1 MTATA
6 VHGSPEGVSGH
17 LENARAADP
26 VSADSGAE
34 SRTAAA
40 DDIVAVARRAQQTW
54 AARGVRSRA
63 SLLSRLAGRI
73 AQRTDEIAAVIHEE
87 NGKPLTEA
95 VGHEVVGSVQLVNHH
110 CAVAADVLDRRVVKL
125 PMSPHRKPTLT
136 RRPYGVVLGIAPW
149 NLPWIIPFSQVL
161 PALLAGNAAILKPSE
176 LTPRT
181 ALLLADLLAES
192 GLPEGLFQVVTGD
205 GTVGAELIRARP
217 DKVLFTGSVA
227 TGRAVMGAC
236 AQFPIPVA
244 LELGG
249 VDVMIVR
256 ADADLEFASSAIA
269 WGGTFNG
276 GQSCCSVERVL
287 VHSSIADRLRVR
299 VVDKLSRIHPEV
311 ELAPAIDD
319 RQLETWHRHLADA
332 ASRELRIEPD
342 PEAQPPR
349 LITPRLV
356 TGEGVTDAAVWHEET
371 FGPLIAM
378 REFRDDDEAVAWH
391 NASRFG
397 LTASIITSDRAAG
410 AALARRLR
418 AGSVAIND
426 VAATMYGSP
435 ELPWGGVGDS
445 GFGRSHGEEGLL
457 ECSWAQVIEEP
468 RGLTYGPK
476 RPWWYPYDLEQS
488 AALAALAAALGRPEL
503 GGRLLGM
510 ARTVPTLIAPLS
522 RRPRR

>member
-1 MTATA
+1 MR
-6 VHGSPEGVSGH
+6 S
-17 LENARAADP
+17 
-26 VSADSGAE
+26 
-34 SRTAAA
+34 
-40 DDIVAVARRAQQTW
+40 ARRAQPEW
-54 AARGVRSRA
+54 AARGARARAALLAALAPTIARRSE
-63 SLLSRLAGRI
+63 
-73 AQRTDEIAAVIHEE
+73 EIAAVIHEE

-95 VGHEVVGSVQLVNHH
+95 VGHEVVGSIQLVNHH
-110 CAVAADVLDRRVVKL
+110 CSIAPDVLEPRPARL
-125 PMSPHRKPTLT
+125 AMQPHRKPVLA

-161 PALLAGNAAILKPSE
+161 PALLAGNAVVLKPSE

-181 ALLLADLLAES
+181 ALLLADVLAEV
-192 GLPEGLFQVVTGD
+192 GLPDGLVQVVTGD
-205 GTVGAELIRARP
+205 GVVGAEMIRARP

-236 AQFPIPVA
+236 AQFPVPVA

-249 VDVMIVR
+249 VDAMIVR
-256 ADADLEFASSAIA
+256 ADADLEFAASAIA

-287 VHSSIADRLRVR
+287 VHSSIAERLRVR
-299 VVDKLSRIHPEV
+299 VVDKLSRIHPEA

-319 RQLETWHRHLADA
+319 RQLATWNRHLADA
-332 ASRELRIEPD
+332 ASRGLRIEPA
-342 PEAQPPR
+342 PEVLPPR

-356 TGEGVTDAAVWHEET
+356 SGSDVTEAEVWQQET
-371 FGPLIAM
+371 FGPLVAM
-378 REFRDDDEAVAWH
+378 REFSDDDEAVALH
-391 NASRFG
+391 NASPFG
-397 LTASIITSDRAAG
+397 LTASIITSDVSAG
-410 AALARRLR
+410 AELGQRLR

-445 GFGRSHGEEGLL
+445 GFGRSHGQEGLL
-457 ECSWAQVIEEP
+457 ECSWSQVIEEP
-468 RGLTYGPK
+468 RLLTYGPK

-488 AALAALAAALGRPEL
+488 AALTALAGALGRQ
-503 GGRLLGM
+503 GVRSRLVGV
-510 ARTVPTLIAPLS
+510 ARAVPTLMAPLS